1 MVEEDLD
8 VVEELPAGVL
18 RASDVLAQFCLG
30 VLFQLSTAALSRQF
44 PRWLMLQVIP
54 FASRASR

>member
-30 VLFQLSTAALSRQF
+30 VLFQLSTAALSR
-44 PRWLMLQVIP
+44 
-54 FASRASR
+54 